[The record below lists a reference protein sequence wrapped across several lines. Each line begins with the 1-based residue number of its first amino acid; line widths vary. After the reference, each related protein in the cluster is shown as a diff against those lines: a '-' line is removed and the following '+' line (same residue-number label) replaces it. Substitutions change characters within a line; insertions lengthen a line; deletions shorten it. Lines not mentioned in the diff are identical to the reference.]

1 MITSKRN
8 PHRGKPA
15 YTDYVN
21 WIMRYYAA
29 SPDTAAAKNEIEQHN
44 WQACNRVLSAL
55 PLDERQ
61 IMLAVFAS
69 PGDNMQQIVD
79 NVAADLD
86 VPINRAWQ
94 VVTQTTKQIA
104 KERGLIP

>member
-1 MITSKRN
+1 
-8 PHRGKPA
+8 
-15 YTDYVN
+15 
-21 WIMRYYAA
+21 MRYYAA
-29 SPDTAAAKNEIEQHN
+29 SPDTATAKNDIEQRN
-44 WQACNRVLSAL
+44 WQACDRVMSAL

-94 VVTQTTKQIA
+94 VVSQATKQIA
-104 KERGLIP
+104 RERGLIP

>member
-1 MITSKRN
+1 
-8 PHRGKPA
+8 
-15 YTDYVN
+15 
-21 WIMRYYAA
+21 MRYYAA
-29 SPDTAAAKNEIEQHN
+29 SPDAVPARNAIEQSN

-55 PLDERQ
+55 PLVERQ

-94 VVTQTTKQIA
+94 VVTKTTKQIA